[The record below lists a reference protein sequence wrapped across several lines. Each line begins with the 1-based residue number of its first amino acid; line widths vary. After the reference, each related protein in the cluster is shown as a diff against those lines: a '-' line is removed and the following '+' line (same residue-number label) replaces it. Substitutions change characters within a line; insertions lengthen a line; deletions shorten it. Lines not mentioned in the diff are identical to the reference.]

1 MEGKK
6 EEDMKKVLTA
16 VLVLLMLFTPVA
28 CGGGGG
34 STTDA
39 GDSAT
44 TEAGDSDSS
53 AASADSKVTLHFG
66 STVAT
71 THAWYRA
78 GVEFQQAVAEK
89 SDGSIEIVLDFGGVH
104 GSDKEHCEAVQAGTL
119 DIAIDSTVGVDAV
132 VTKLGF
138 VNLPYLMTSYE
149 DVDGMFYNGWIG
161 ETATRLVGE
170 AGMTVLGWVD
180 CDFRWMT
187 NSVRPITSV
196 DDLKG
201 MKMRTP
207 EAPMYLRFF
216 ENLGTIPTAIPF
228 NDLPNALQQKVVDGQ
243 DNGPV
248 LTYTAG
254 LADFQ
259 QYMTKT
265 NHAFAAACFYINTD
279 TFNSLTDNQKSVL
292 TECAKVYSDTA
303 TAYLRDDTTKFA
315 DEMAGGSEI
324 IEVTPEFDKAMK
336 DAAKKVWADEE
347 VTKAFDQDAVK
358 RILEEYAVD

>member
-1 MEGKK
+1 
-6 EEDMKKVLTA
+6 MKKVLMALLTA
-16 VLVLLMLFTPVA
+16 LMIFTMVA
-28 CGGGGG
+28 CGGDKDTPADGGDGG
-34 STTDA
+34 SDTK
-39 GDSAT
+39 GDP
-44 TEAGDSDSS
+44 
-53 AASADSKVTLHFG
+53 KVTLHFG

-78 GVEFQQAVAEK
+78 GEEFRDAVAEE

-119 DIAIDSTVGVDAV
+119 DMAIDSTVGIDAV

-138 VNLPYLMTSYE
+138 VNLPYLMTSHE
-149 DVDGMFYNGWIG
+149 DVDSMFYNGWIG
-161 ETATRLVGE
+161 ETATKLMEE
-170 AGMTVLGWVD
+170 AGMTVFGWVD

-187 NSVRPITSV
+187 NSVHPIRSV

-216 ENLGTIPTAIPF
+216 ENLGTVPTAIPF
-228 NDLPNALQQKVVDGQ
+228 NDLPNALQQRVVDGQ

-254 LADFQ
+254 LNEFQ
-259 QYMTKT
+259 KYMTKT
-265 NHAFAAACFYINTD
+265 NHAFAAAAFYINTD
-279 TFNSLTDNQKSVL
+279 TYNSLTDSQKAVL
-292 TECAKVYSDTA
+292 DKCGKTYAETA
-303 TAYLRDDTTKFA
+303 TGYLREDTEQYA
-315 DEMAGGSEI
+315 EDMSGSSEL

-336 DAAKKVWADEE
+336 EAAKKVWADEE
-347 VTKAFDQDAVK
+347 VTKVFDQDAVK